1 MFEAS
6 REALP
11 IITVGWSGQKDFL
24 THDDKE
30 YFQKVDHS
38 LQPISERAVWDGV
51 LEKDSMWAYADQGSY
66 KMGLRK
72 LFKNWD
78 DAKEKAVEL
87 QKINSDK
94 FSDEKL
100 YKLFVDSVLGFD
112 SSLISSEEGEGVLE
126 FE

>member
-1 MFEAS
+1 M
-6 REALP
+6 
-11 IITVGWSGQKDFL
+11 
-24 THDDKE
+24 
-30 YFQKVDHS
+30 
-38 LQPISERAVWDGV
+38 
-51 LEKDSMWAYADQGSY
+51 
-66 KMGLRK
+66 
-72 LFKNWD
+72 KNWD